1 MALNSASTTAGFRA
15 EQHATF
21 YALTITIQE
30 PCRAYLPDVYLVGW
44 KELGLRIMSQ
54 DTAPPELRVD
64 NDTEVHELLR
74 RSPHPYLR
82 HRDQIRK
89 QSPERRLDPVLH
101 KKTPYELADDTMY
114 DDDGRKRRKPASHSP
129 SDSGTEADDE
139 GCSLVKALPAPPL
152 RLHKGLRD
160 PRAYGPDG
168 WATPLLT
175 PSQIDDEGRK
185 FSDRYFNSSNKGTRK
200 EDTSHTDKEARGAR
214 QKYLQRRRN
223 ELLRRTTEAALLAG
237 IVVLAVNGCECWTR
251 LLSWHRV
258 LAVVLG
264 LYPLRLLYYS
274 WRNHS
279 RLELGQRIHLPA
291 AFDPATILYPPVL
304 PVLIAV
310 SLYPSS
316 PKFLLSNLLLG
327 LAALPARVIPFKS
340 SVLGY
345 SPLHW
350 LISILPLI
358 AAENTDIPSRPLA
371 LEPCMLKLPLPY
383 LGLDRELLVTLFPLH
398 QALLPPLH
406 YLTTTSL
413 LPTELQ
419 LLSIG
424 LINLFL
430 FSDSP
435 QATILTVLLW
445 LGGLSVFVFCGRVLK
460 WGVTLARIPRWR
472 FQRAGKVIRAR
483 LTFLQVLNQSLGSKH
498 SGNGFRGKMSDSD
511 ADDDDAISE
520 RRLYKTN
527 SLKISTHDSVRGSK
541 ESKGTEPLSAVEAA
555 KPGLLNLHGNTEE
568 SQIVGR
574 KRSNTF
580 PMLTAEDHKSEHA
593 RRKRTTSI
601 AQSYLSLT
609 HSEATKR
616 KWLYAGY
623 FYVFAVGLILGPM
636 RYFISHYALHHHE
649 PFGWAIGYLFGNAAS
664 VRWKVFLWNLN
675 WWVPLPARLDAEVIS
690 NYEQELPVVQYVR
703 QVVLGEANTR
713 LVLCIYCAGTILLG
727 LISVFSL
734 SAVVEVDTRRKV
746 FHGTMVAMLL
756 PTMFVDPCFVA
767 LALALV
773 LAIFILLDLIRAS
786 QLPPLSK
793 PIARFLTP
801 YVDGRDLR
809 GPVVVSHMF
818 LLIGCAIPLWL
829 SLAGIER
836 TGEAPWKG
844 WDVEERDVSMVAGV
858 VCVGMGD
865 AAASLVG
872 RRYGRHKWP
881 WAGGKSLEGSIAFAV
896 AVTVGLVFGKTWLW
910 VGWGHAAQPASG
922 WALTTAVTVGKAAL
936 CAAGASLNEAVLTG
950 GNDNVI
956 VPVILW
962 VLVRGVV
969 RPASGCEARAANMAT
984 PPTHP
989 HPPRRSGASPS
1000 SAAAAA
1006 APAEHIIGKFKRM
1019 HHIGKGSFAEVYRGI
1034 HIEKRQSV
1042 AIKSVNMNKLNKK
1055 LKDNLVSE
1063 ITILR
1068 SLHHPHIVSL
1078 IDCQEAPSRMH
1089 IIMEFCELGDLS
1101 AFIKKRTD
1109 LVNHPQTQR
1118 MIEKYPNPSVGGL
1131 NEVVVRHFAKQMASA
1146 LEFLRSKNYIHRD
1159 LKPQNLLLNPS
1170 SMFYSQSGTLE
1181 RMPLAASANS
1191 LIPATG
1197 IASLPMLKIADF
1209 GFARILPTTSLAE
1222 TLCGSPLYMA
1232 PEILRYEKYDA
1243 KADLWSVG
1251 TVLFEMMC
1259 ARPPFRANNHVE
1271 LLRKIEERKDQV
1283 RFPEGLVC
1291 SRAMKN
1297 LIRALLKRKP
1307 TERMS
1312 YESFF
1317 SDPVIREEIPNMV
1330 DEDLPGSMQASERMQ
1345 VSALEPPVEPSRR
1358 AQKAP
1363 IDVDRRAP
1371 DSPYSQSPRSR
1382 TGFGTTPPPQPRSR
1396 PVSGNFSGLSQQP
1409 ISARRSSNAAIE
1421 PSEERTPHR
1430 EQRRPTLTNAATAP
1444 VRTATLQEQV
1454 APATAITH
1462 RRKYSRDDQIPP
1474 PTGLKE
1480 HLDRERIPQR
1490 TEANVLREAAERAA
1504 QDNALDEGFVFVEKR
1519 RVEIDA
1525 LADEIANSPQ
1535 TQRDRPLNR
1544 ETAMKRR
1551 STTQGSPTSTTG
1563 AVPSKAIQIQ
1573 QKPTITHQRTGSYS
1587 RRQYRPSFET
1597 ATSALSKAMNMVNIR
1612 GLGLSPPVMKGVSP
1626 PQGYSA
1632 FPAYPTAQSSMLL
1645 VSDGGKTVSKDDDT
1659 MTVKRI
1665 EDLAQLSHVV
1675 YGFAEVKYSQLV
1687 PVAPSDPALGA
1698 GPTGV
1703 ARKPSSDVIED
1714 DDDDDDDDL
1723 TPDTVLIISEEALV
1737 LFVKTLAMLNK
1748 AMDLTGSYWNRTR
1761 RNSGPDGTNRT
1772 NAKLGQVV
1780 SWMRDRFNECC
1791 VKSEIVARKLKQA
1804 QQQLPGDHPSH
1815 PQNLSAASGSATAVG
1830 SAENILLT
1838 TGVTAEKLLY
1848 DRSLEMSRQ
1857 AAIDEL
1863 TGHNLADCEI
1873 NYWTAITMLQ
1883 AVLEEEED
1891 SPSDKV
1897 DGEEINGLD
1906 GEDRRSIQKLLEQM
1920 RSRQRAL
1927 KKKLDILK
1935 TQKRASVTS
1944 AHVASPHSM
1953 GRNSPSQQ
1961 GATK

>member
-1 MALNSASTTAGFRA
+1 
-15 EQHATF
+15 
-21 YALTITIQE
+21 
-30 PCRAYLPDVYLVGW
+30 
-44 KELGLRIMSQ
+44 
-54 DTAPPELRVD
+54 
-64 NDTEVHELLR
+64 
-74 RSPHPYLR
+74 
-82 HRDQIRK
+82 
-89 QSPERRLDPVLH
+89 
-101 KKTPYELADDTMY
+101 
-114 DDDGRKRRKPASHSP
+114 
-129 SDSGTEADDE
+129 
-139 GCSLVKALPAPPL
+139 
-152 RLHKGLRD
+152 
-160 PRAYGPDG
+160 
-168 WATPLLT
+168 
-175 PSQIDDEGRK
+175 
-185 FSDRYFNSSNKGTRK
+185 
-200 EDTSHTDKEARGAR
+200 
-214 QKYLQRRRN
+214 
-223 ELLRRTTEAALLAG
+223 
-237 IVVLAVNGCECWTR
+237 
-251 LLSWHRV
+251 
-258 LAVVLG
+258 
-264 LYPLRLLYYS
+264 
-274 WRNHS
+274 
-279 RLELGQRIHLPA
+279 
-291 AFDPATILYPPVL
+291 
-304 PVLIAV
+304 
-310 SLYPSS
+310 
-316 PKFLLSNLLLG
+316 
-327 LAALPARVIPFKS
+327 
-340 SVLGY
+340 
-345 SPLHW
+345 
-350 LISILPLI
+350 
-358 AAENTDIPSRPLA
+358 
-371 LEPCMLKLPLPY
+371 
-383 LGLDRELLVTLFPLH
+383 
-398 QALLPPLH
+398 
-406 YLTTTSL
+406 
-413 LPTELQ
+413 
-419 LLSIG
+419 
-424 LINLFL
+424 
-430 FSDSP
+430 
-435 QATILTVLLW
+435 
-445 LGGLSVFVFCGRVLK
+445 
-460 WGVTLARIPRWR
+460 
-472 FQRAGKVIRAR
+472 
-483 LTFLQVLNQSLGSKH
+483 
-498 SGNGFRGKMSDSD
+498 
-511 ADDDDAISE
+511 
-520 RRLYKTN
+520 
-527 SLKISTHDSVRGSK
+527 
-541 ESKGTEPLSAVEAA
+541 
-555 KPGLLNLHGNTEE
+555 
-568 SQIVGR
+568 
-574 KRSNTF
+574 
-580 PMLTAEDHKSEHA
+580 
-593 RRKRTTSI
+593 
-601 AQSYLSLT
+601 
-609 HSEATKR
+609 
-616 KWLYAGY
+616 
-623 FYVFAVGLILGPM
+623 
-636 RYFISHYALHHHE
+636 
-649 PFGWAIGYLFGNAAS
+649 
-664 VRWKVFLWNLN
+664 
-675 WWVPLPARLDAEVIS
+675 
-690 NYEQELPVVQYVR
+690 
-703 QVVLGEANTR
+703 
-713 LVLCIYCAGTILLG
+713 
-727 LISVFSL
+727 
-734 SAVVEVDTRRKV
+734 
-746 FHGTMVAMLL
+746 
-756 PTMFVDPCFVA
+756 
-767 LALALV
+767 
-773 LAIFILLDLIRAS
+773 
-786 QLPPLSK
+786 
-793 PIARFLTP
+793 
-801 YVDGRDLR
+801 
-809 GPVVVSHMF
+809 
-818 LLIGCAIPLWL
+818 
-829 SLAGIER
+829 
-836 TGEAPWKG
+836 
-844 WDVEERDVSMVAGV
+844 
-858 VCVGMGD
+858 
-865 AAASLVG
+865 
-872 RRYGRHKWP
+872 
-881 WAGGKSLEGSIAFAV
+881 
-896 AVTVGLVFGKTWLW
+896 
-910 VGWGHAAQPASG
+910 
-922 WALTTAVTVGKAAL
+922 
-936 CAAGASLNEAVLTG
+936 
-950 GNDNVI
+950 
-956 VPVILW
+956 
-962 VLVRGVV
+962 
-969 RPASGCEARAANMAT
+969 MAT
-984 PPTHP
+984 PPNTQT
-989 HPPRRSGASPS
+989 PRRSAASPSS
-1000 SAAAAA
+1000 SAAAAGA

-1345 VSALEPPVEPSRR
+1345 ISALEPPVEPPRR
-1358 AQKAP
+1358 TQKAP
-1363 IDVDRRAP
+1363 ADMDRRAP
-1371 DSPYSQSPRSR
+1371 DSPYSQSPRTR
-1382 TGFGTTPPPQPRSR
+1382 AGFGTTPPQPRSR
-1396 PVSGNFSGLSQQP
+1396 PVSGNYSGTPLQP
-1409 ISARRSSNAAIE
+1409 VSARRPSNAAIE

-1430 EQRRPTLTNAATAP
+1430 EQQQRRPTLTNAATAP
-1444 VRTATLQEQV
+1444 VRPATLQDQ
-1454 APATAITH
+1454 ATPASAVTH
-1462 RRKYSRDDQIPP
+1462 RRKYSRDDQVPP

-1490 TEANVLREAAERAA
+1490 AEANVLREAAERAA

-1535 TQRDRPLNR
+1535 TQRDRPFAR
-1544 ETAMKRR
+1544 ETAIKRR

-1632 FPAYPTAQSSMLL
+1632 FPAYPTAQSSLLL
-1645 VSDGGKTVSKDDDT
+1645 VSDGGKTVTKDDDT

-1687 PVAPSDPALGA
+1687 PVAPSDPALGV

-1703 ARKPSSDVIED
+1703 ARKPNSDVIDDDED
-1714 DDDDDDDDL
+1714 DDEDL

-1761 RNSGPDGTNRT
+1761 RNSGLDGANRT

-1804 QQQLPGDHPSH
+1804 QLLLPVDHPSH
-1815 PQNLSAASGSATAVG
+1815 PQNQSAASGSATAVG

-1891 SPSDKV
+1891 SPSDKD

-1935 TQKRASVTS
+1935 TQKRASITS
-1944 AHVASPHSM
+1944 AHASPHYPSSSM
-1953 GRNSPSQQ
+1953 GRNSPSPYSA
-1961 GATK
+1961 GAAAAAAGSLK